1 MAPDK
6 YAFGDNTT
14 HIGSQGNYEVV
25 TETFQIQDRHS
36 SVKIPGA
43 VVHFRATRGFSHLR
57 PVWWRFQWPL
67 DGCLELLYPIVHADT
82 LFGCARILVSTA
94 FRLGQSSASS
104 LGPLREPSIEKRPS
118 ADGPQKQ

>member
-25 TETFQIQDRHS
+25 TETFQIQDRQS

-43 VVHFRATRGFSHLR
+43 VVHFRATRGFLTPAPRMVADSNGRLT
-57 PVWWRFQWPL
+57 VAWSYS
-67 DGCLELLYPIVHADT
+67 YPIVHADT
-82 LFGCARILVSTA
+82 LFGCAVDPGFDCFPAWPVLSVEP
-94 FRLGQSSASS
+94 GSA
-104 LGPLREPSIEKRPS
+104 P
-118 ADGPQKQ
+118 